1 MTVAIYDKNILL
13 LKSKCQVDIK
23 VRKFTMFIAAVGP
36 RTKVFSTQFSLLGS
50 QSFST
55 LEEKCRI
62 SARSCMLFISST
74 VFKSSKK
81 LLEMARHMLSLVNK
95 VKKTLIYR
103 A

>member
-1 MTVAIYDKNILL
+1 MLSQATMAQE
-13 LKSKCQVDIK
+13 QVF
-23 VRKFTMFIAAVGP
+23 R
-36 RTKVFSTQFSLLGS
+36 TQFSLLGS

-81 LLEMARHMLSLVNK
+81 LLEMARQMLSLVNK